1 MGSIFFAKEMKSVA
15 LSYIFCYDFFNQQK
29 SDTAFKI
36 KGDVMDEKT
45 TDMAIQKLRE
55 DKDFQNALKTY
66 EEAEEKSSTYASELS
81 MKLVDILNLKDQNQ
95 TIQQARHNLVIAKMT
110 VAKMMAT
117 LSSFSYEE
125 KDFLESLQL
134 SRECV
139 QKELVPMLMQKEPC
153 GECVECKNGHPE
165 RCIRPNIRSSHCE
178 SRFLPLLCDSLIEY
192 DAWSEILYN
201 NIPIEKR
208 DVDILGD
215 INDDFKNE
223 VNGMETKK
231 RRGRPPKKSE
241 KED

>member
-1 MGSIFFAKEMKSVA
+1 M
-15 LSYIFCYDFFNQQK
+15 DQK
-29 SDTAFKI
+29 
-36 KGDVMDEKT
+36 M

-55 DKDFQNALKTY
+55 DEDFQKALKSY
-66 EEAEEKSSTYASELS
+66 EEAEEKSSGYASELS
-81 MKLVDILNLKDQNQ
+81 MKLIDILNLKDQNQ
-95 TIQQARHNLVIAKMT
+95 TIQQARYNLVIAKMT
-110 VAKMMAT
+110 VAKMLAT

-125 KDFLESLQL
+125 KDFMESLQA

-153 GECVECKNGHPE
+153 GQCDECKNGHPE
-165 RCIRPNIRSSHCE
+165 RCIRPNIRNSHCE

-201 NIPIEKR
+201 NIPIDKR
-208 DVDILGD
+208 DVDVLGD
-215 INDDFKNE
+215 INDNFQNA
-223 VNGMETKK
+223 VNGNIEPKK